1 MRVVIIDDDI
11 DTHDFLIPYLKSE
24 GFDTY
29 SAFSGKT
36 GLKSVQ
42 SKDPDLIVLDV
53 QLPQVD
59 GWDVCRS
66 IRSFS
71 GVPILMISAI
81 AQEDDDVVRGLSLG
95 ADDYLLKPIR
105 LNIFGARLR
114 ALLRRSAN
122 PAWQVNKL
130 AYIDDRL
137 MIDLYRRQV
146 YVRGSRISLSSLEF
160 RLLELLVSNRNHTV
174 PTLEIVEELW
184 SDQTTSEYMHYV
196 RIYVQRLRE
205 ALEADPHHPEYI
217 ITEHGLGYQF
227 VAHVEQ

>member
-1 MRVVIIDDDI
+1 MRVVIIDDDT

-36 GLKSVQ
+36 GLEAVQ
-42 SKDPDLIVLDV
+42 SEDPDLIVLDV

-105 LNIFGARLR
+105 LNVFGARLR

-122 PAWQVNKL
+122 PSWQVNKL
-130 AYIDDRL
+130 AYIDHHL
-137 MIDLYRRQV
+137 IIDLYRRHVVVQ
-146 YVRGSRISLSSLEF
+146 GSRLLLSNLEF
-160 RLLELLVSNRNHTV
+160 RLLEILVANRNHTV

-184 SDQTTSEYMHYV
+184 SDQTTPDYMHYV
-196 RIYVQRLRE
+196 RIYIKRLRE
-205 ALEADPHHPEYI
+205 ALEADPRHPQYI

-227 VAHVEQ
+227 VTHFEQ